1 MTLKTPRQRRVMCKA
16 IRMAD
21 AGQQHH
27 AYARFFRALAQ
38 AQKARGCPRA
48 FGIAFKRSD
57 DAIELVAA
65 IELVLNARD
74 L

>member
-1 MTLKTPRQRRVMCKA
+1 MTLKTPRQRRVMRKA
-16 IRMAD
+16 IRMAN

-27 AYARFFRALAQ
+27 AYARFFHACAK

-48 FGIAFKRSD
+48 FRIAVNRSD

-65 IELVLNARD
+65 IEFVLNARYA
-74 L
+74 